1 MKEECTMNSAN
12 VLHSAPITLAWFE
25 NGTLGEL
32 PPLTRLLFFGLRCMA
47 DRSGTLED
55 DPEQIGK
62 AILRY
67 DAPSI
72 AEVEEM
78 LHQLEHSRMIS
89 RYEKDGTRLIEVSGL
104 RKRRHKE
111 RA

>member
-1 MKEECTMNSAN
+1 MNSPN

-25 NGTLGEL
+25 HDALGEL

-47 DRSGTLED
+47 DNTGTMAD

-62 AILRY
+62 AVLRH
-67 DAPSI
+67 DAPSV

-78 LHQLEHSRMIS
+78 LQQLERSRMIS
-89 RYEKDGTRLIEVSGL
+89 RYEQDGARLIEVSGL
-104 RKRRHKE
+104 RKRKYKART
-111 RA
+111 